1 MQKFEQNIRLLKAGS
16 LKDNNKY
23 ACEFKLQVVN
33 FYLIG
38 ERSEPILGNGLKETC
53 YQLYND
59 AMFSGLQDEDMLLH
73 QLV

>member
-1 MQKFEQNIRLLKAGS
+1 MLK
-16 LKDNNKY
+16 
-23 ACEFKLQVVN
+23 VVN
-33 FYLIG
+33 LYLIG

-59 AMFSGLQDEDMLLH
+59 AMFSGLQDEDMLLY

>member
-1 MQKFEQNIRLLKAGS
+1 MLKAGS

-33 FYLIG
+33 LYLIG
-38 ERSEPILGNGLKETC
+38 ERSESILASGVKETC

-59 AMFSGLQDEDMLLH
+59 AMFSGLQDEDMLLY
-73 QLV
+73 QLI

>member
-1 MQKFEQNIRLLKAGS
+1 MLK
-16 LKDNNKY
+16 
-23 ACEFKLQVVN
+23 VVN
-33 FYLIG
+33 LYLIE
-38 ERSEPILGNGLKETC
+38 ERSESILASGVKEAC